1 MNQETKPAGT
11 GGRTEEELLRWSELP
26 RLLQAILERT
36 PRGQW
41 YRIRPILAISP
52 ETHRILDLANLVE
65 QVLPRSSLG
74 LRRRGLSLDERT
86 RKAHELIQSFDEF
99 WAGVDG
105 LERVLEKI
113 ARSCGLWSY
122 FESKKNPARAGA
134 ASRPPRTPER
144 PKAPPPPPP
153 KKPTEEPEALPEAVF
168 EVEGGEED
176 RESGGE
182 A

>member
-1 MNQETKPAGT
+1 MDEK
-11 GGRTEEELLRWSELP
+11 LLRWSELP

-74 LRRRGLSLDERT
+74 LRRRGLSMDERT

-122 FESKKNPARAGA
+122 FETKKSPVRAGA
-134 ASRPPRTPER
+134 ASRPPRAPEK
-144 PKAPPPPPP
+144 PKAQPAPSPNKPPA
-153 KKPTEEPEALPEAVF
+153 EPEALPEAVF
-168 EVEGGEED
+168 EVEGDEQD

-182 A
+182 S